1 LAVVEALEKQHF
13 EKIAPRN
20 GKVRKTLYRNYV
32 LTKPSQAKIIILQ
45 PFSSYYLC
53 EKQFSRPLFAI
64 MPSLT
69 EENYL
74 KTLYHLT
81 KEADAFVPNVAIAER
96 LGVKAS
102 SVTDMLGR
110 LAENGFIEYQRY
122 RGARFLDLGRKT
134 ALLIIRKHRL
144 WEVFLHNKLGYA
156 WDEVHPIAEQLE
168 HVDDE
173 AFINRLDDFL
183 GNPMFD
189 PHGDPIPTR
198 LAALPDYEKIS
209 LIDFPLQVKA
219 RIVGLAD
226 HSELLKKHIEQLQ
239 ILPDTLLTV
248 VSRSSF
254 DQSLTILLEADR
266 TIFISQQ
273 TAASVFVIKI

>member
-1 LAVVEALEKQHF
+1 
-13 EKIAPRN
+13 
-20 GKVRKTLYRNYV
+20 
-32 LTKPSQAKIIILQ
+32 
-45 PFSSYYLC
+45 
-53 EKQFSRPLFAI
+53 

-74 KTLYHLT
+74 KTLYHLS
-81 KEADAFVPNVAIAER
+81 KEADSFVANVAIAER

-110 LAENGFIEYQRY
+110 LAENGFVDYQRY
-122 RGARFLDLGRKT
+122 RGARLLELGRKT

-156 WDEVHPIAEQLE
+156 WDQVHNIAEQLE

-198 LAALPDYEKIS
+198 HATLPDYEKLS
-209 LIDFPLQVKA
+209 LSDFPLQVPA

-226 HSELLKKHIEQLQ
+226 HSDLLRNHIEQLQ
-239 ILPDTLLTV
+239 ILPDTLLSV
-248 VSRSSF
+248 VSRSEF
-254 DQSLTILLEADR
+254 DQSLTILLEGER
-266 TIFISQQ
+266 SIFISHQ
-273 TAASVFVIKI
+273 TATSVFVIKI